1 MKKTTAAAL
10 LAALSLFLGG
20 CSLFPSRMRTEE
32 LAVVQALGVD
42 REDGLVRLS
51 LVTAADSSRGEGP
64 VRMSGVGATIPDAI
78 EDISSRAAEEAV
90 FCAHTG
96 AVLLG
101 EASAREDVEVV
112 LRTICRSRELRMD
125 VPLLIVR
132 GESAEKALLGTGDS
146 RVGAAELLRSL
157 AASAEAQ
164 YGGELPSAARIAG
177 ALAEGKCGL
186 AAAVECLPSSE
197 QGEDDA
203 PLTLAPAGLA
213 LIRDGKLAAFLEP
226 EEAAAVD
233 LLCGARGVHEF
244 VVTDREGRR
253 VTLRSAPG
261 ETELRLLRGADGA
274 PEAIEL
280 TMRLTASV
288 CAIEGE
294 SLRADGDH
302 ADELAAAL
310 ERELLR
316 RAGAVLRLQDKLGAD
331 FLSLRE
337 RAARACSLAERGR
350 ADLLDALPV
359 RLSASV
365 RVSHFGDLRGEG

>member
-1 MKKTTAAAL
+1 MKKTVAAAL

-20 CSLFPSRMRTEE
+20 CSLFPSRLRTEE
-32 LAVVQALGVD
+32 LAVVQAMGVD

-51 LVTAADSSRGEGP
+51 MVTAADSSRGEGP
-64 VRMSGVGATIPDAI
+64 VRMSGEGATIPDAV
-78 EDISSRAAEEAV
+78 EEISSRAAEEAV

-101 EASAREDVEVV
+101 EASAREDVEGV
-112 LRTICRSRELRMD
+112 LRFICRSREIRMD

-132 GESAEKALLGTGDS
+132 GESAAKALLDTGDA

-157 AASAEAQ
+157 AASAETQNGTA
-164 YGGELPSAARIAG
+164 LPSAARIAG
-177 ALAEGKCGL
+177 ALAEGKCAL

-197 QGEDDA
+197 QGEDETA
-203 PLTLAPAGLA
+203 LTLAPAGLA
-213 LIRDGKLAAFLEP
+213 VIREGKLAAFIEP

-244 VVTDREGRR
+244 VVTDRAGRR
-253 VTLRSAPG
+253 ATLRSAPG
-261 ETELRLLRGADGA
+261 KTELRLLRGADGA

-294 SLRADGDH
+294 RLRAKGED

-316 RAGAVLRLQDKLGAD
+316 RAGAVLRLQDELEAD

-337 RAARACSLAERGR
+337 RASRECTLAERGR
-350 ADLLDALPV
+350 EELLDALPL

-365 RVSHFGDLRGEG
+365 RVSHTGDVRDEG

>member
-10 LAALSLFLGG
+10 RAALSLFRGG
-20 CSLFPSRMRTEE
+20 CSLFPSRLRTEE
-32 LAVVQALGVD
+32 LAVVQAMGVD

-51 LVTAADSSRGEGP
+51 MVTAEDSSRGEGP
-64 VRMSGVGATIPDAI
+64 VRLSGVGATIPDAI
-78 EDISSRAAEEAV
+78 GDISSRAAEEAV

-101 EASAREDVEVV
+101 EASAREDVEGV
-112 LRTICRSRELRMD
+112 LRTICRSREIRMD

-132 GESAEKALLGTGDS
+132 GESAEKALLGTGDA

-157 AASAEAQ
+157 AASVRTQ
-164 YGGELPSAARIAG
+164 YGAELPSAARIAG
-177 ALAEGKCGL
+177 ALAEGKCAL
-186 AAAVECLPSSE
+186 AAAVECRPSSE
-197 QGEDDA
+197 QGEDGT

-233 LLCGARGVHEF
+233 LLFGARGVHEF
-244 VVTDREGRR
+244 VVTDRAGRR
-253 VTLRSAPG
+253 ATLRSAPG
-261 ETELRLLRGADGA
+261 ETELRLVRGADGA

-280 TMRLTASV
+280 TMRLAASV

-294 SLRADGDH
+294 GMNEGGDR

-316 RAGAVLRLQDKLGAD
+316 RAGAVLRLRRELGAD

-337 RAARACSLAERGR
+337 RAARACSLSERGR
-350 ADLLDALPV
+350 EDLLDALPV